1 MVQVI
6 LQIIQRIE
14 LPENVLGQLLMIAQ
28 DFLKRVWR
36 KSMAA
41 LQVQEFTE
49 GESSEVIYFGDAAKL
64 GVLFFQTHDRRTG
77 KDDTQLRKAV
87 VADAQVVTPVGILE
101 HLVNEKH
108 LASFFD
114 KPAGEIH
121 QTVLGKIKV
130 VHVDVQTGRVGAELF
145 LGVLQQES
153 CLAYTSRALDA
164 DQSVVPVDLV
174 HQAPA
179 NGGIGMLHQIAVCPV
194 K

>member
-14 LPENVLGQLLMIAQ
+14 FPENVLGQLLMIAQ
-28 DFLKRVWR
+28 DFLKRVRR
-36 KSMAA
+36 KGMAA

-49 GESSEVIYFGDAAKL
+49 GESSKVIYLGNAAKL
-64 GVLFFQTHDRRTG
+64 RVLFLQTHDGRTG
-77 KDDTQLRKAV
+77 KDDAQLRKII
-87 VADAQVVTPVGILE
+87 VADAQVMAPVGILE
-101 HLVNEKH
+101 HLVDEKH
-108 LASFFD
+108 FASFFD

-145 LGVLQQES
+145 LGVLQQKS
-153 CLAYTSRALDA
+153 CLTYTSCTLDA
-164 DQSVVPVDLV
+164 DQPVVPVDLV

-179 NGGIGMLHQIAVCPV
+179 NGGIGMLHQITVCPV
-194 K
+194 E